1 MKDWMQAMPDTPQPM
16 PTFEELAT
24 FARARIAEYIKA
36 APETTDIDGDLGAL
50 GLDSSDAVV
59 LAAELEDWLNLE
71 IEPELFLRHS
81 ELRPAL
87 QEIYEVLQQPA

>member
-1 MKDWMQAMPDTPQPM
+1 VIGLAMSATAAPNPSFD
-16 PTFEELAT
+16 ELSA
-24 FARARIAEYIKA
+24 FARARIAEYIKSTPDA
-36 APETTDIDGDLGAL
+36 VDIDGDLSAL

-71 IEPELFLRHS
+71 IEPELFLRHT